1 MVLFLPLSVRHSRK
15 SVAGLEFTWLPR
27 YYYNIVGSG
36 PMDCARSPSLKGTSD
51 RLSDQAGMADRKGIP
66 GATWD
71 EGSGEVHLNL
81 EPLLEMLLAVDHLHA
96 PRVLKC
102 SMSPS
107 FEATFSSTTAITPGL
122 ETTLQSNMKY
132 LSLLF
137 LLPLAS
143 AVALPNPFPESEEV
157 SPAGVHIRGVFY
169 GGSGC
174 KQGSLDIEV
183 DDHGTKCPIRTK
195 DLYAVGGPDTSY
207 PDRRRFCQLNFDL
220 IYPQGWSFSILGAE
234 YKGRVS
240 LQKDST
246 AWFKTTYYFSGETSQ
261 VSLLTISSSAYPMPL
276 ESIVTDAA
284 QQKPQAVSRMDFTGP
299 TSKDFEAQDMVVWD
313 TWSPCGNTQTLLNV
327 KQEVSVRGTGK
338 LASTSTEGQFG
349 HAVIFKWKRC

>member
-1 MVLFLPLSVRHSRK
+1 
-15 SVAGLEFTWLPR
+15 
-27 YYYNIVGSG
+27 
-36 PMDCARSPSLKGTSD
+36 
-51 RLSDQAGMADRKGIP
+51 
-66 GATWD
+66 
-71 EGSGEVHLNL
+71 
-81 EPLLEMLLAVDHLHA
+81 
-96 PRVLKC
+96 
-102 SMSPS
+102 
-107 FEATFSSTTAITPGL
+107 
-122 ETTLQSNMKY
+122 MKY

-143 AVALPNPFPESEEV
+143 AVALPNPFPEAEEV
-157 SPAGVHIRGVFY
+157 SPAGVHIRGVSY

-183 DDHGTKCPIRTK
+183 DDNGTKCPIRTK
-195 DLYAVGGPDTSY
+195 DLYAVSGPDTSY

-234 YKGRVS
+234 YKGYVS

-246 AWFKTTYYFSGETSQ
+246 AWFKTTYYFSGE
-261 VSLLTISSSAYPMPL
+261 SS
-276 ESIVTDAA
+276 
-284 QQKPQAVSRMDFTGP
+284 QAVSRMDFTGP
-299 TSKDFEAQDMVVWD
+299 TSKDFEAQDVVVWD